1 MDYVECYHAKGV
13 RDDAI
18 EVCCSLFGLFEQDV
32 ENLLE
37 VGYEGL
43 FEYLGRFSIHLDV
56 LLLLLQFHV
65 VVGLRQFIDEDH
77 HVLVLPNLLHHELAD
92 FIICDFDGVHL
103 GVLGQSLEQVP
114 LKF

>member
-1 MDYVECYHAKGV
+1 M
-13 RDDAI
+13 I
-18 EVCCSLFGLFEQDV
+18 EEKVNNSRKAQNCRHLAE
-32 ENLLE
+32 
-37 VGYEGL
+37 
-43 FEYLGRFSIHLDV
+43 HLDV

-65 VVGLRQFIDEDH
+65 VVGLRQLVDEDH